1 MAAEHA
7 GSLVSFLGSAS
18 HGGRCW
24 GGFSSSCL
32 GSELEFKGGCGG
44 DPRLS
49 PTLGTVLPGV
59 PRALKALVPSVHFHL
74 LGKSLWTRIFE
85 DFGGYGSDPERPVF
99 SSGMHSTQIY
109 PVGVM
114 FWEQAIGGEGRGRG
128 AQVTKEPAV

>member
-1 MAAEHA
+1 MPGALSVSWVQPPTVADAGVASPLAAWAQNSSSKEAAE
-7 GSLVSFLGSAS
+7 GTRGY
-18 HGGRCW
+18 
-24 GGFSSSCL
+24 
-32 GSELEFKGGCGG
+32 
-44 DPRLS
+44 P
-49 PTLGTVLPGV
+49 PTPGTVLPGV

-114 FWEQAIGGEGRGRG
+114 FREQAIGGEGRGRG